1 MSAVMFLGISTKI
14 KHVFMSDSKDTVEV
28 LGGIFRKSFVSKA
41 LLQLIAC
48 SIKERMA
55 KY

>member
-1 MSAVMFLGISTKI
+1 MSAVMFLGISAKI
-14 KHVFMSDSKDTVEV
+14 KHLFMLDSKDFVEV

-41 LLQLIAC
+41 LFQLIAC
-48 SIKERMA
+48 SIKEHTV

>member
-1 MSAVMFLGISTKI
+1 MSAAMFLVISAKI
-14 KHVFMSDSKDTVEV
+14 KRVFMSDNKDTLEV

-48 SIKERMA
+48 SIKKHMA